1 MARALPLDQIPVYGK
16 HNLPDKDTDLQ
27 AGGIFLLDK
36 PLEWSSFDVVKF
48 LRKRLRVKKVGHAG
62 TLDPLAT
69 GMLILC
75 CGKATKSISL
85 IQDLPKTY
93 VGEITFGKAT
103 STYDAEG
110 EVTEEGEWEH
120 ITRPM
125 IEEVLETEFMG
136 TVEQIPPMYSA
147 LKYGGKK
154 LYELARKGEEVVR
167 LPRQVTFHSHEIVD
181 FDPPK
186 LTLKI
191 ECGKG
196 TYIRSLARDLGEAV
210 HSKAFLSGLER
221 TAIGPYLV
229 VDALHPHEM
238 ADQLKEVW
246 QS

>member
-1 MARALPLDQIPVYGK
+1 MAIALPLDKIPVYGK

-36 PLEWSSFDVVKF
+36 PIEWSSFDVVKF
-48 LRKRLRVKKVGHAG
+48 LRKRIRVKKVGHAG

-93 VGEITFGKAT
+93 VGEITFGKET
-103 STYDAEG
+103 TTYDAEG
-110 EVTEEGEWEH
+110 EVTQEAPWEH
-120 ITRPM
+120 ITQEK
-125 IEEVLETEFMG
+125 IKEVLAKEFTG
-136 TVEQIPPMYSA
+136 TVEQIAPMYSA

-167 LPRQVTFHSHEIVD
+167 LPRQITFHEQEIMD
-181 FDPPK
+181 FTPPK
-186 LTLKI
+186 LTLRIK
-191 ECGKG
+191 CSKG
-196 TYIRSLARDLGEAV
+196 TYIRSLARDLGEALG
-210 HSKAFLSGLER
+210 SKGYLSGLVR
-221 TAIGPYLV
+221 TSIGHYELE
-229 VDALHPHEM
+229 DALSPHEM
-238 ADQLKEVW
+238 GDQLKEIW

>member
-1 MARALPLDQIPVYGK
+1 MAIALPLDEIPVYGK
-16 HNLPDKDTDLQ
+16 SNLPDKDTDLSK
-27 AGGIFLLDK
+27 GGIFLIDK

-48 LRKRLRVKKVGHAG
+48 LRKRIRVKKTGHAG

-69 GMLILC
+69 GLLILC

-110 EVTEEGEWEH
+110 EVTEEGEWDH
-120 ITRPM
+120 IT
-125 IEEVLETEFMG
+125 EEKIQTTLAEQFTG
-136 TVEQIPPMYSA
+136 TVEQVPPMYSA

-167 LPRQVTFHSHEIVD
+167 LPRQITFHSHEILN
-181 FDPPK
+181 FNAPK

-191 ECGKG
+191 VCSKG
-196 TYIRSLARDLGEAV
+196 TYIRSLARDLGEALE
-210 HSKAFLSGLER
+210 SKAFLSGLER
-221 TAIGPYLV
+221 TSIGHFSV
-229 VDALHPHEM
+229 QEALTPHEM
-238 ADQLKEVW
+238 GDQLKEIW
-246 QS
+246 QN

>member
-1 MARALPLDQIPVYGK
+1 MARALPLDEIPVFGK
-16 HNLPDKDTDLQ
+16 DSLPDKDTNLSDG
-27 AGGIFLLDK
+27 AIFLIDK

-48 LRKRLRVKKVGHAG
+48 LRKRIRVKKVGHAG

-75 CGKATKSISL
+75 CGKATKSISM
-85 IQDLPKTY
+85 IQDMPKIYT
-93 VGEITFGKAT
+93 GEITFGKAT

-120 ITRPM
+120 ITQQK
-125 IEEVLETEFMG
+125 IAEVLEKKFTG

-167 LPRQVTFHSHEIVD
+167 LPRQVTFYESEILS

-186 LTLKI
+186 LSLRIK
-191 ECGKG
+191 CSKG
-196 TYIRSLARDLGEAV
+196 TYIRSLARDLGEALD
-210 HSKAFLSGLER
+210 SKGFLSALER
-221 TAIGPYLV
+221 TAIGDFLV
-229 VDALHPHEM
+229 EDALTPHEIG
-238 ADQLKEVW
+238 DQLKEVW

>member
-1 MARALPLDQIPVYGK
+1 MARALPLDEIPVYGK
-16 HNLPDKDTDLQ
+16 HNLPDKDTDLTKG
-27 AGGIFLLDK
+27 AIFLIDK

-48 LRKRLRVKKVGHAG
+48 LRKRIRVKKTGHAG

-75 CGKATKSISL
+75 CGKATKSISM

-103 STYDAEG
+103 TTYDAEG
-110 EVTEEGEWEH
+110 EVNEEAGWEH
-120 ITRPM
+120 ITPEK
-125 IEEVLETEFMG
+125 IEQVLDEEFTG

-167 LPRQVTFHSHEIVD
+167 LPRQVTFHNHEIIKY
-181 FDPPK
+181 DPPV

-191 ECGKG
+191 VCSKG
-196 TYIRSLARDLGEAV
+196 TYIRSLARDLGEALD
-210 HSKAFLSGLER
+210 SKGFLSGLER
-221 TAIGPYLV
+221 TSIGHFLV
-229 VDALHPHEM
+229 EDALHPHEM
-238 ADQLKEVW
+238 ADQLKEIW
-246 QS
+246 ES